1 MLHKTKAIS
10 LHHIRYGESSLIV
23 TLYTE
28 KHGRLA
34 CMVNGVR
41 SKKARFPATLFQPLT
56 ILETDF
62 YYRENREVQRL
73 KEASCPF
80 LYTSIPFHAD
90 KSAIALFLA
99 EVLYLTLR
107 EEEGNP
113 SLFSFL
119 SHAFQLLDTKEKGIA
134 NFHVWFML
142 HFARFLGILTADPVF
157 FSGHEVSADHQVFY
171 QMPEEATV
179 ALARFL
185 TNPQGPPDDIQLSNP
200 HRNLLLE
207 RLIRHYA
214 LHIDGFSRLKSF
226 AVLKEVFE

>member
-56 ILETDF
+56 ILETDY
-62 YYRENREVQRL
+62 YYRENRELQRL
-73 KEASCPF
+73 KEASCSY
-80 LYTSIPFHAD
+80 LYTTIPFQAE
-90 KSAIALFLA
+90 KGAIALFLA

-119 SHAFQLLDTKEKGIA
+119 SHAFQLLDAKEKGIA
-134 NFHVWFML
+134 NFHIWFML
-142 HFARFLGILTADPVF
+142 HYAKFLGILTADPSF
-157 FSGHEVSADHQVFY
+157 LSDNEVSADHQVFY
-171 QMPEEATV
+171 RMPEEAMT
-179 ALARFL
+179 ALTRLL
-185 TNPQGPPDDIQLSNP
+185 TSPQGPPDDIKLSNP
-200 HRNLLLE
+200 NRNLLLE

-214 LHIDGFSRLKSF
+214 MHLDGFSRLKSF
-226 AVLKEVFE
+226 AVLREVFA